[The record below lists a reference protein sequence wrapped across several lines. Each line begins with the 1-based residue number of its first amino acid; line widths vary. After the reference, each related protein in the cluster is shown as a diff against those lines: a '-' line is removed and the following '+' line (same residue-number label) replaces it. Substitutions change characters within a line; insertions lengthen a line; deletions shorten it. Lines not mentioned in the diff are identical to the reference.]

1 MRHNTRCRICGSGEL
16 TKFLDLGNQPLANSF
31 LKTVEEFETEELY
44 PLQVC
49 FCEKCNLVQL
59 SEVVSKEKMFS
70 DYIYFSSGM
79 PKLSDHFKTYA
90 KKVMDRFLKPNDFVV
105 EIASND
111 GILLK
116 YFKDNGYRTLGV
128 DPAANVVKIAEK
140 SGIKTLVN
148 FSVKN

>member
-1 MRHNTRCRICGSGEL
+1 
-16 TKFLDLGNQPLANSF
+16 
-31 LKTVEEFETEELY
+31 
-44 PLQVC
+44 
-49 FCEKCNLVQL
+49 
-59 SEVVSKEKMFS
+59 
-70 DYIYFSSGM
+70 
-79 PKLSDHFKTYA
+79 
-90 KKVMDRFLKPNDFVV
+90 MDRFLKPNDFVV